1 MNKLSLLI
9 LILLFA
15 NNCSLNENQR
25 IWKNKN
31 TKIEDKKNIKE
42 LFLKEKINTVE
53 FNAQLKLNL
62 IKTGLNNRTV
72 ENKNN
77 YGSFKYAGLFKETR
91 NYKFSKLKDI
101 DKLNHKPIFLDDGII
116 FFNKNGDLIRYGK
129 DQKIIWKKNYYLK
142 SEKKTQKNLVL
153 ATVKKNLLVTDNIG
167 KYYSVDINTGE
178 LIWSKRNTY
187 SFNSEIKIFKDK
199 FFVIDYKNTLRCYNI
214 ISGSE
219 CWSLQTSESFILS
232 NNKHSLI
239 ILNNSIVFTNSV
251 GDITSVDANTGLI
264 LWQLPTQSNNIIDEN
279 YTFKNSKL
287 ISDGKSI
294 FFSNNRNQFY
304 AIDNNNGTINWTNK
318 INSNLTPVII
328 DNFIFTISNDGYLFV
343 IQKEK
348 GNIIRINDIYK
359 EYKKKKRSD
368 ITPIGFVVGLTNLY
382 LTSSD
387 GKMIITDLISGNILA
402 TKKVS
407 NGLIS
412 EPFIFNENLFIIKNG
427 SIIQYN

>member
-9 LILLFA
+9 VILLFT

-25 IWKNKN
+25 IWKIKN
-31 TKIEDKKNIKE
+31 TKIEDEKNIKE
-42 LFLKEKINTVE
+42 LFLKEKTNTVE

-62 IKTGLNNRTV
+62 LKIGFNNHAV

-77 YGSFKYAGLFKETR
+77 FGSYKYTGLLKEAIS
-91 NYKFSKLKDI
+91 YKFSKLRDV
-101 DKLNHKPIFLDDGII
+101 DKLNHKPIFLNNGII
-116 FFNKNGDLIRYGK
+116 FFNKKGDLIRYANDK
-129 DQKIIWKKNYYLK
+129 KIVWQKNYYSK

-153 ATVKKNLLVTDNIG
+153 AAVKKELLVSDNIG

-178 LIWSKRNTY
+178 LIWSKKNTY

-214 ISGSE
+214 ANGSE
-219 CWSLQTSESFILS
+219 CWNLQTTDSFILS

-239 ILNNSIVFTNSV
+239 ILNNSIIFTNSL
-251 GDITSVDANTGLI
+251 GDITSVDVDTGLI

-287 ISDGKSI
+287 VSDGKSI

-304 AIDNNNGTINWTNK
+304 SIDSSNGTINWTNK

-359 EYKKKKRSD
+359 NYKIKKRNN

-382 LTSSD
+382 LTNSD
-387 GKMIITDLISGNILA
+387 GKMIIIDLISGNILA

-407 NGLIS
+407 NGPIS
-412 EPFIFNENLFIIKNG
+412 EPFIFNENLFIIRNG
-427 SIIQYN
+427 SIIKYN

>member
-1 MNKLSLLI
+1 MNKALLLI
-9 LILLFA
+9 LILLFT
-15 NNCSLNENQR
+15 NNCSLNENQK

-31 TKIEDKKNIKE
+31 TKIDDEKNIKE
-42 LFLKEKINTVE
+42 LFLKEKTNTVE
-53 FNAQLKLNL
+53 FNAQLKLNFL
-62 IKTGLNNRTV
+62 KIGLNNHAV

-77 YGSFKYAGLFKETR
+77 FGSYKYKGLLKEAIS
-91 NYKFSKLKDI
+91 YKFSKLRDV
-101 DKLNHKPIFLDDGII
+101 DKLNHKPIFLNNGII
-116 FFNKNGDLIRYGK
+116 FFNKKGDLIRYAK
-129 DQKIIWKKNYYLK
+129 DKKIIWQKNYYSK

-153 ATVKKNLLVTDNIG
+153 AAVKKKLLVSDNIG

-178 LIWSKRNTY
+178 LIWSKKNTY

-199 FFVIDYKNTLRCYNI
+199 FFVIDYKNTLRCFNI
-214 ISGSE
+214 ASGSE
-219 CWSLQTSESFILS
+219 CWNLQTTDSFILS

-239 ILNNSIVFTNSV
+239 ILNNSIIFTNSL
-251 GDITSVDANTGLI
+251 GDITSVDVDTGLI
-264 LWQLPTQSNNIIDEN
+264 LWQLPTQSNNIINEN

-287 ISDGKSI
+287 VSDGKSI

-304 AIDNNNGTINWTNK
+304 SIDSSNGIINWMNK

-359 EYKKKKRSD
+359 NYKIKKRNN
-368 ITPIGFVVGLTNLY
+368 ITPIGFVIGLTNLY
-382 LTSSD
+382 LTNSD
-387 GKMIITDLISGNILA
+387 GKMIISDLVSGNILA

-407 NGLIS
+407 NGQIS
-412 EPFIFNENLFIIKNG
+412 EPFIFNENLFIIRNG
-427 SIIQYN
+427 SIIKYN

>member
-1 MNKLSLLI
+1 MNKVSLLI

-15 NNCSLNENQR
+15 NNCSFNENQR
-25 IWKNKN
+25 IWKKKD
-31 TKIEDKKNIKE
+31 TKLEDKKNIKE
-42 LFLKEKINTVE
+42 FFLKEKINTVE

-62 IKTGLNNRTV
+62 IKTGFNTHTV

-77 YGSFKYAGLFKETR
+77 YGSFKYAGLLKEAIS
-91 NYKFSKLKDI
+91 YKFSKLQDI

-129 DQKIIWKKNYYLK
+129 DQKIIWKKNHYLK

-153 ATVKKNLLVTDNIG
+153 ATVKQNLLVSDNIG
-167 KYYSVDINTGE
+167 KYYSVNINTGE

-214 ISGSE
+214 ASGSE

-239 ILNNSIVFTNSV
+239 ILNNSIIFTNSV
-251 GDITSVDANTGLI
+251 GDITAVDADTGLI

-287 ISDGKSI
+287 VSDGKSI
-294 FFSNNRNQFY
+294 FFSNNRNKFY
-304 AIDNNNGTINWTNK
+304 SIDSSNGTINWVNK

-328 DNFIFTISNDGYLFV
+328 DNLIFTISNDGYLFV
-343 IQKEK
+343 IQKK
-348 GNIIRINDIYK
+348 GGNIIRINDIYK
-359 EYKKKKRSD
+359 EYKIKKRRE
-368 ITPIGFVVGLTNLY
+368 ITPVGFVVGITNLY
-382 LTSSD
+382 LTNSD
-387 GKMIITDLISGNILA
+387 GKMIITDLISGNVLA

-412 EPFIFNENLFIIKNG
+412 EPFIFNENLFIIRNG

>member
-62 IKTGLNNRTV
+62 IKTGLNNYAV

-77 YGSFKYAGLFKETR
+77 YGSFKYAGLLKEKIS
-91 NYKFSKLKDI
+91 YKFSKLQDV
-101 DKLNHKPIFLDDGII
+101 DKLNLKPIFLDDGII
-116 FFNKNGDLIRYGK
+116 FFNKKGDLIRYGK
-129 DQKIIWKKNYYLK
+129 DKKIIWQKNYYSK

-153 ATVKKNLLVTDNIG
+153 AATKQNLLVSDSIG

-178 LIWSKRNTY
+178 LIWSERNIY
-187 SFNSEIKIFKDK
+187 SFNSEIKIFKDR

-214 ISGSE
+214 TSGSE

-239 ILNNSIVFTNSV
+239 ILNNSIIFTNSV
-251 GDITSVDANTGLI
+251 GDITAVDADTGLI
-264 LWQLPTQSNNIIDEN
+264 LWQLPTQSNNIINEN

-294 FFSNNRNQFY
+294 FFSNNRRQFY
-304 AIDNNNGTINWTNK
+304 SIDSINGTVNWINK

-343 IQKEK
+343 LQKDK

-359 EYKKKKRSD
+359 NYKIKKRSN

-382 LTSSD
+382 LTNSD
-387 GKMIITDLISGNILA
+387 GKLIISDLISGNILA
-402 TKKVS
+402 TTKVS

-412 EPFIFNENLFIIKNG
+412 EPFIFNENLFIIRNG
-427 SIIQYN
+427 SIIKYN

>member
-9 LILLFA
+9 LILLFT
-15 NNCSLNENQR
+15 NNCSFNENQR

-31 TKIEDKKNIKE
+31 IKIEDEKNIKE
-42 LFLKEKINTVE
+42 LFLKKIINTVE
-53 FNAQLKLNL
+53 FNEKLKLNL
-62 IKTGLNNRTV
+62 IKIGISNQAIENN
-72 ENKNN
+72 NN
-77 YGSFKYAGLFKETR
+77 FGSFKYKGLFKETIS
-91 NYKFSKLKDI
+91 YKFSKLQDV

-116 FFNKNGDLIRYGK
+116 FFNKKGDLIRYNNK
-129 DQKIIWKKNYYLK
+129 KIIWQKNYYSK

-153 ATVKKNLLVTDNIG
+153 VAVKNKLLVSDNIG
-167 KYYSVDINTGE
+167 KYYSLDINTGA

-187 SFNSEIKIFKDK
+187 PFNSEIKIFKDK
-199 FFVIDYKNTLRCYNI
+199 FFVIDYQNTLRCYNI
-214 ISGSE
+214 ASGSE
-219 CWSLQTSESFILS
+219 CWSLQTTGPFILS

-239 ILNNSIVFTNSV
+239 ILNNSIIFTNSL
-251 GDITSVDANTGLI
+251 GDITSVDADTGLI

-294 FFSNNRNQFY
+294 FFSNNKNQFY
-304 AIDNNNGTINWTNK
+304 SVDSSNGTINWINK

-359 EYKKKKRSD
+359 VYKNKKRNN
-368 ITPIGFVVGLTNLY
+368 IVPIGFVVGLTNLY
-382 LTSSD
+382 LTNSD
-387 GKMIITDLISGNILA
+387 GKMIIIDLISGNILA

-407 NGLIS
+407 NGPIS
-412 EPFIFNENLFIIKNG
+412 EPFIFNENLFIIRNS

>member
-9 LILLFA
+9 LILLFT
-15 NNCSLNENQR
+15 NNCSFNENQR
-25 IWKNKN
+25 IWKNKD
-31 TKIEDKKNIKE
+31 TKIQLKKNTKE

-62 IKTGLNNRTV
+62 IKIGFNNNAV

-77 YGSFKYAGLFKETR
+77 FGSFKYRGLLKETKS
-91 NYKFSKLKDI
+91 YKFSKLQNI
-101 DKLNHKPIFLDDGII
+101 DKLNHKPIFLNDGII
-116 FFNKNGDLIRYGK
+116 FFNKKGDLIRYGK
-129 DQKIIWKKNYYLK
+129 DKKIIWQKNYYSK
-142 SEKKTQKNLVL
+142 SEKKIQKNLVL
-153 ATVKKNLLVTDNIG
+153 ATVKQNLLVSDNIG
-167 KYYSVDINTGE
+167 KYYSIDINTGG
-178 LIWSKRNTY
+178 LIWSKKNTY

-214 ISGSE
+214 TSGSE
-219 CWSLQTSESFILS
+219 CWNLQTSESFIIS
-232 NNKHSLI
+232 NNKNSLI
-239 ILNNSIVFTNSV
+239 ILNNSIIFTNSL

-304 AIDNNNGTINWTNK
+304 SIDKNNGTINWINQ

-348 GNIIRINDIYK
+348 GNIIRVNDIYK
-359 EYKKKKRSD
+359 NYKIKKRSN

-382 LTSSD
+382 LTNSD

-402 TKKVS
+402 NKKVS
-407 NGLIS
+407 NGPIS
-412 EPFIFNENLFIIKNG
+412 EPFIFNENLFIIRNG

>member
-9 LILLFA
+9 LILLFT

-31 TKIEDKKNIKE
+31 TKIEDEKNIKE
-42 LFLKEKINTVE
+42 LFLKEKTNTVE
-53 FNAQLKLNL
+53 FNAQLKLSL
-62 IKTGLNNRTV
+62 LKIGFNNHAV

-77 YGSFKYAGLFKETR
+77 FGSYKYAGLLKESIS
-91 NYKFSKLKDI
+91 YKFSKLRDV
-101 DKLNHKPIFLDDGII
+101 DKLNHKPIFLNNGII
-116 FFNKNGDLIRYGK
+116 FFNKKGDLIRYAK
-129 DQKIIWKKNYYLK
+129 DKKIIWQKNYYSK

-153 ATVKKNLLVTDNIG
+153 AAVNKKLLVSDNIG

-178 LIWSKRNTY
+178 LIWSKKNTY

-214 ISGSE
+214 ASGSE
-219 CWSLQTSESFILS
+219 CWNLQTTDSFILS

-239 ILNNSIVFTNSV
+239 ILNNSIIFTNSL
-251 GDITSVDANTGLI
+251 GDITSVDVDTGLI
-264 LWQLPTQSNNIIDEN
+264 LWQLPTQSNNIIEEN

-287 ISDGKSI
+287 VSDGKSI

-304 AIDNNNGTINWTNK
+304 SIDSSNGVINWLNK

-359 EYKKKKRSD
+359 NYKIKKRSN

-382 LTSSD
+382 LTNSD
-387 GKMIITDLISGNILA
+387 GKMIISDLVSGDILA

-407 NGLIS
+407 NGQIS
-412 EPFIFNENLFIIKNG
+412 EPFIFNENLFIIRNG
-427 SIIQYN
+427 SIIKYN